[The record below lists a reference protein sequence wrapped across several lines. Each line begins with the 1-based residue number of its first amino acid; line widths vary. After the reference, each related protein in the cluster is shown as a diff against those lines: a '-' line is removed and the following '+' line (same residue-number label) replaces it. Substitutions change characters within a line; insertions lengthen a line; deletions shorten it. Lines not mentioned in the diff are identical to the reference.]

1 MSLKQRRE
9 EMRAA
14 MERARM
20 AEPPTFIPHKLL
32 DSLIQEMGLK
42 NDAELS
48 RALGV
53 PPPVVSQ
60 IRHRKLGV
68 GATMLLR
75 MHEESNVSIA
85 TLKEL
90 LKASEKKEEPIPR
103 RPMGHEKDEEMH

>member
-14 MERARM
+14 MERARL
-20 AEPPTFIPHKLL
+20 AEPPTFIPHTLL
-32 DSLIQEMGLK
+32 DSLILEMGLK

-90 LKASEKKEEPIPR
+90 LKSSEDKAEPIPR
-103 RPMGHEKDEEMH
+103 RAAATAKTSAES

>member
-14 MERARM
+14 MERARL

-32 DSLIQEMGLK
+32 DNLITEMGLK

-48 RALGV
+48 RSLGV

-75 MHEESNVSIA
+75 MHEESNISIA

-90 LKASEKKEEPIPR
+90 LKLSEAKEEAVPR
-103 RPMGHEKDEEMH
+103 RPVAGSKDEE

>member
-1 MSLKQRRE
+1 
-9 EMRAA
+9 
-14 MERARM
+14 M

-32 DSLIQEMGLK
+32 DTLIEEMGLR

-53 PPPVVSQ
+53 PPPVISQ

-85 TLKEL
+85 ILKDL
-90 LKASEKKEEPIPR
+90 LKASEKLEAPIPR
-103 RPMGHEKDEEMH
+103 RPQNRKGHEEDDTPPPAVNGAAEGQRDSL

>member
-32 DSLIQEMGLK
+32 DSLIEEMGLK

-90 LKASEKKEEPIPR
+90 LKASEDKAEPVPR
-103 RPMGHEKDEEMH
+103 RTAAGKEPH